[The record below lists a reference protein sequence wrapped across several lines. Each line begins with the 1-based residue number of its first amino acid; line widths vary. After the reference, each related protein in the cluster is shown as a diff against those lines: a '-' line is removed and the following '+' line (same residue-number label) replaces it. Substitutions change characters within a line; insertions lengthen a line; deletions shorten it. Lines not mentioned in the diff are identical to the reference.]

1 MPTGCFYSYDHA
13 RAMKERNRRLQIA
26 HRKAAER
33 GLTPSSVL
41 FDAAVQ
47 SILRKKFGR

>member
-1 MPTGCFYSYDHA
+1 MSDWGFYTYDHA
-13 RAMKERNRRLQIA
+13 CALKERNRRLQIA

-33 GLTPSSVL
+33 GLTPGSVL